1 MCTIYEVSLVCLGP
15 FKTVLLMCR
24 EKYVSGSLEKEP
36 FSKSQD
42 SLDISYK
49 ISTLTGD

>member
-1 MCTIYEVSLVCLGP
+1 MCTIYEIFLVFLGP
-15 FKTVLLMCR
+15 FKIVLLMHR
-24 EKYVSGSLEKEP
+24 GKYVSDSFEMEP

-49 ISTLTGD
+49 ISTLTGG